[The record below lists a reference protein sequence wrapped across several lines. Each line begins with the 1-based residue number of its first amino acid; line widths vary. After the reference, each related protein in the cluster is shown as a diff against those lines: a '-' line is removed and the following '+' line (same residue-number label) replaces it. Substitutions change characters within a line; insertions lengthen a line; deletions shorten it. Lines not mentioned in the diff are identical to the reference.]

1 MGQIRRGIEL
11 GLNVSQYTNPKFD
24 EYQMYEIRICLK
36 KGLDVS
42 WYAKPE
48 LNANQMK
55 EIAYWLEKGF
65 NVSDYAHLT
74 FEEMKDYFY
83 CIFDPS
89 YHRNK
94 SFT

>member
-1 MGQIRRGIEL
+1 
-11 GLNVSQYTNPKFD
+11 
-24 EYQMYEIRICLK
+24 
-36 KGLDVS
+36 
-42 WYAKPE
+42 
-48 LNANQMK
+48 MK